1 MHKKDI
7 KAQVRKQLKT
17 KFPNWHR
24 LTRKEKREIAQKV
37 LSAVVESY
45 YYPKENET
53 PVPEL
58 IGLSD
63 QQLTK
68 GIFTIE
74 QMAEFVEAHQA
85 DPLFTPM
92 LHKQYRKR

>member
-24 LTRKEKREIAQKV
+24 LTRKEKRKITQKV
-37 LSAVVESY
+37 LNEVVDSY
-45 YYPKENET
+45 DYPKEIET

-63 QQLTK
+63 Q
-68 GIFTIE
+68 
-74 QMAEFVEAHQA
+74 
-85 DPLFTPM
+85 
-92 LHKQYRKR
+92 